1 MNDFITPLNFLVTV
15 AGWWVNEWQARRIE
29 FLCEQIKVYQRIAG
43 TGRLPMTNEERSRL
57 AVLGKA
63 IGLEALRAL
72 PTLVQP
78 ETILAWHRRLVARK
92 FDSSAK
98 RGPGRPRIMKDIRAL
113 IVRIAV
119 GNPLWGYTRIRGAL
133 SNVGHI
139 VGRGTIAN
147 VLAENGIVPAP
158 ERGARTW
165 SEFLRAHWDVLAATD
180 FFTVEVW
187 TPRGL
192 VTYYVLFVIEV
203 ATRRVEIAGTTRHP
217 NAAFMAQ
224 VARELTGFDGF
235 LEGKRILLLD
245 RDTKFTAEFVQ
256 IIEDSGVRCLKLP
269 HRSPN
274 LNAYAERLVLSIK
287 SECLDRLIFF
297 GERSL
302 RKAIREYL
310 AHYHAERNHQGLDN
324 ELIDPLLV
332 GRGTVVCNERLG
344 GLLKYYRRA
353 A

>member
-1 MNDFITPLNFLVTV
+1 M
-15 AGWWVNEWQARRIE
+15 
-29 FLCEQIKVYQRIAG
+29 YQRIAG
-43 TGRLPMTNEERSRL
+43 TGRLPLTNEERRRL

-63 IGLEALRAL
+63 IGLEALRDL

-78 ETILAWHRRLVARK
+78 ETFLAWHRRLVARK
-92 FDSSAK
+92 YDGSAK
-98 RGPGRPRIMKDIRAL
+98 RGPGRPRIMADIRAL
-113 IVRIAV
+113 IIRMAID
-119 GNPLWGYTRIRGAL
+119 NPLWGYTRILGAL
-133 SNVGHI
+133 RNVGHT

-147 VLAENGIVPAP
+147 TLKEEGIVPAP
-158 ERGARTW
+158 ERGQRTRW
-165 SEFLRAHWDVLAATD
+165 RDFLRAHWDVLAATD

-203 ATRRVEIAGTTRHP
+203 ATRRVEIAGITRNP

-224 VARELTGFDGF
+224 VARELTGFGGF
-235 LEGKRILLLD
+235 LAGKTVLLHD
-245 RDTKFTAEFVQ
+245 RDTRFTAQFVQ
-256 IIEDSGVRCLKLP
+256 ILKDSGVRCLKLP

-274 LNAYAERLVLSIK
+274 LNAYAERFVLSIN
-287 SECLDRLIFF
+287 SESLDRLILF

-324 ELIDPLLV
+324 ELIEPTTV
-332 GRGTVVCNERLG
+332 GSGDIQCDERLG